1 MVTSMN
7 AQQSTGSRNRNRTGS
22 RNGNRGIQAL
32 EGKIK
37 RVGVP
42 LELHPVYQTP
52 MGDGTFTIV
61 PGSVEVY
68 SYETRNGHP
77 VTAYK
82 AQVYGSPA
90 NPRSRREK
98 TSVVF
103 AVGANVANATE
114 SHRPEAVR
122 AVKRLE
128 RHQRRGERGP
138 RGPHC
143 SLLVRDQHGRGR
155 DGGNVHRPPGLDRRD
170 RVLPLHA
177 SELRRGS
184 NLRGAGERTG
194 RFRGSRPV
202 ARGADRKEG
211 PVHAPSSF
219 SRRRIKNSAA
229 AEPFSRRK
237 PARTP
242 QTVPLPENAPQPD
255 DRVKAIL
262 CAALSRAMPASR
274 ERYGQEPTRRKENRQ
289 AIQKRK

>member
-7 AQQSTGSRNRNRTGS
+7 AQQSTGSRNRNRSGN

-114 SHRPEAVR
+114 ATIQKQYELQNGLNGIGDAAKETQEVR
-122 AVKRLE
+122 LNPFWAAI
-128 RHQRRGERGP
+128 
-138 RGPHC
+138 
-143 SLLVRDQHGRGR
+143 DT
-155 DGGNVHRPPGLDRRD
+155 
-170 RVLPLHA
+170 
-177 SELRRGS
+177 
-184 NLRGAGERTG
+184 AGEGMEEMFIG
-194 RFRGSRPV
+194 RLVSIGGPGFFLSMPQGSE
-202 ARGADRKEG
+202 EG
-211 PVHAPSSF
+211 QTSEEQGGESDDSDEAAP
-219 SRRRIKNSAA
+219 
-229 AEPFSRRK
+229 
-237 PARTP
+237 
-242 QTVPLPENAPQPD
+242 
-255 DRVKAIL
+255 
-262 CAALSRAMPASR
+262 
-274 ERYGQEPTRRKENRQ
+274 
-289 AIQKRK
+289 

>member
-7 AQQSTGSRNRNRTGS
+7 AQQPTGSRNRNRSGS

-103 AVGANVANATE
+103 AVGANVANATDATIQKQYE
-114 SHRPEAVR
+114 LQNGLNGIGDAAKETQEVR
-122 AVKRLE
+122 LNPFWAAIDTA
-128 RHQRRGERGP
+128 GE
-138 RGPHC
+138 
-143 SLLVRDQHGRGR
+143 R
-155 DGGNVHRPPGLDRRD
+155 DGGNVHRPPGFDRRAG
-170 RVLPLHA
+170 VLPLHA
-177 SELRRGS
+177 SGLRGGS
-184 NLRGAGERTG
+184 NLRGAGGRIG
-194 RFRGSRPV
+194 RFRRSRPV
-202 ARGADRKEG
+202 G
-211 PVHAPSSF
+211 
-219 SRRRIKNSAA
+219 
-229 AEPFSRRK
+229 
-237 PARTP
+237 
-242 QTVPLPENAPQPD
+242 
-255 DRVKAIL
+255 
-262 CAALSRAMPASR
+262 
-274 ERYGQEPTRRKENRQ
+274 
-289 AIQKRK
+289 